1 MAVREPPDSSDV
13 GRLKRLEALD
23 ELLPMLSGVLD
34 VREVFARISEMT
46 KQVLPHDIIGIT
58 LLEPDGIHATVH
70 ALATSVTPQGP
81 KRIVFDSPEMIVTPW
96 DHKIVDDT
104 QDDPVERE
112 RPAAKAGI
120 RSVLRLPLREGG
132 RFIGIVG
139 IGSLTPRSYTESD
152 VSVGRRI
159 AALVQLAISHT
170 RLAEERERMA
180 KLRERAANLEVL
192 DGLLKTLTGVLSLRD
207 VIDRVSDIAQKVIA
221 HDAMTVIIPTEDP
234 AVAKVYAVRGFGD
247 QPDAQTT
254 RLRGADRLM
263 RGSWDHQIIDDLAA
277 DPEYA
282 DSVSVRIGLRSALLV
297 AIHIEG
303 SLYAITSFQ
312 SRTVGAFSKDDVLL
326 ARRIADHMALALSHE
341 RLAEEQRR
349 NEELRARSATME
361 MLDEVL
367 SAVTGSGELPVVWDR
382 ISAVSQKVL
391 PHDALLLAALLP
403 DRVRGRVYASKTPGS
418 AAFAE
423 IVSVPPAVI
432 NNPDWEH
439 DLVEDLQTQED
450 QKNLESTR
458 LGYRSALRIPL
469 RLDGEFVA
477 AVSFMSFTPKAYS
490 LADVQTA
497 RRIGDR
503 LVQSFA
509 RERRLALRK
518 QVDEAAERTS
528 RLEARVR
535 ELTDELDSRTGY
547 RRVIGESAKW
557 REVLMQ
563 ATQVASTDTTALLLG
578 ESGTGKEVVA
588 RFLHRASQRKNGPF
602 VALNCAAL
610 PEQLLEAELFGYERG
625 AFTGAVNSK
634 PGQLEQA
641 GGGTLFL
648 DEVGE
653 MSLPAQAKFL
663 RVLQEREFQRLGGT
677 RVLKTDTRIVAAT
690 NRDLQKAI
698 QLGQFREDLFYRLN
712 VFAIHLPP
720 LRERR
725 DDVLA
730 LSEAFL
736 KEIGRS
742 IGRPPAGISRDAR
755 EQLLGYHW
763 PGNVRE
769 LRNILER
776 AAILCEGGLITTG
789 HLTLSPPPAKP
800 QPQPIAA
807 APLPAAAAAVPPPA
821 PSGDLQ
827 SVERAMIEQ
836 ALKDAR
842 YNKSKAAKQLGLTR
856 TQLYVRLRRYG
867 LE

>member
-1 MAVREPPDSSDV
+1 MADRELPDASDV
-13 GRLKRLEALD
+13 ERLKRLEALD
-23 ELLPMLSGVLD
+23 ELLPMLIGVLD
-34 VREVFARISEMT
+34 VREVFARISEIT

-70 ALATSVTPQGP
+70 ALVASITPQVP
-81 KRIVFDSPEMIVTPW
+81 RRIVFDSPDAITQPW
-96 DHKIVDDT
+96 DFKIVHDT

-112 RPAAKAGI
+112 RPAAKAGY

-132 RFIGIVG
+132 RFIGIFAF
-139 IGSLTPRSYTESD
+139 GSLTPRSYQESD
-152 VSVGRRI
+152 VIVAKRV
-159 AALVQLAISHT
+159 AAHVQLALSHA

-207 VIDRVSDIAQKVIA
+207 VIDRVSEIAQKVIA

-247 QPDAQTT
+247 QPEELTT
-254 RLRGADRLM
+254 RLRGADRLL
-263 RGSWDHQIIDDLAA
+263 REAWDHQIIDDFSA

-297 AIHIEG
+297 AIHLEG
-303 SLYAITSFQ
+303 TLYAIVSFQ
-312 SRTVGAFSKDDVLL
+312 SRIAGAFSKDDVLL

-341 RLAEEQRR
+341 RLAEHQRR

-361 MLDEVL
+361 LLDEVL

-403 DRVRGRVYASKTPGS
+403 DGVRGRVYASKTPGS

-432 NNPDWEH
+432 NNPDWEY

-503 LVQSFA
+503 LAQSFA

-547 RRVIGESAKW
+547 RRVVGESAKW

-563 ATQVASTDTTALLLG
+563 ATQVAVTETTALLLG

-677 RVLKTDTRIVAAT
+677 RVLKTDTRVVAAT

-698 QLGQFREDLFYRLN
+698 QLGHFREDLFYRLN

-755 EQLLGYHW
+755 EQLMGYHW

-789 HLTLSPPPAKP
+789 HLTLSPPPPK
-800 QPQPIAA
+800 PQPIATA
-807 APLPAAAAAVPPPA
+807 PPPA
-821 PSGDLQ
+821 GAAETAQAPPPAGDLQ

-842 YNKSKAAKQLGLTR
+842 FNKSKAAKQLGLTR

>member
-1 MAVREPPDSSDV
+1 MADREPPDSSDA
-13 GRLKRLEALD
+13 GRSKRLEALD

-34 VREVFARISEMT
+34 VREVFARISEIT

-70 ALATSVTPQGP
+70 ALATSVTPQVP
-81 KRIVFDSPEMIVTPW
+81 KRIVFDSPEMILTPW

-104 QDDPVERE
+104 QDDPIERE

-132 RFIGIVG
+132 RFIGIIAV
-139 IGSLTPRSYTESD
+139 GSLAPRSYQQSD
-152 VSVGRRI
+152 VSVGKRI
-159 AALVQLAISHT
+159 AALVQLALSHA
-170 RLAEERERMA
+170 RLAEERERTA

-192 DGLLKTLTGVLSLRD
+192 DGLLKALTGVLSLRD
-207 VIDRVSDIAQKVIA
+207 VIDRVSEIAQRVIA
-221 HDAMTVIIPTEDP
+221 HDALAILLLTDDP
-234 AVAKVYAVRGFGD
+234 QRAKVYAVRGFGD
-247 QPDAQTT
+247 ITGVIDAP
-254 RLRGADRLM
+254 LRGPDLTASTWDYRL
-263 RGSWDHQIIDDLAA
+263 IDDLTT
-277 DPEYA
+277 DRDY
-282 DSVSVRIGLRSALLV
+282 DGSMSVKLGHRSALLV
-297 AIHIEG
+297 PIRLEGRVHAIV
-303 SLYAITSFQ
+303 SFQ
-312 SRTVGAFSKDDVLL
+312 SLQLAHFTRDDVLI
-326 ARRIADHMALALSHE
+326 AHRIADHMALALSHE

-349 NEELRARSATME
+349 NEELRARTATTE
-361 MLDEVL
+361 LLDEVL

-382 ISAVSQKVL
+382 ISAVAQKVL
-391 PHDALLLAALLP
+391 RHDALLLSALLP
-403 DRVRGRVYASKTPGS
+403 DGVRGRVYASKAPGS
-418 AAFAE
+418 APFAE
-423 IVSVPPAVI
+423 YVSVPPAVI
-432 NNPDWEH
+432 NNPNWEY
-439 DLVEDLQTQED
+439 DLVEDLQSQPD

-477 AVSFMSFTPKAYS
+477 AVSFLSFTPSAYGV
-490 LADVQTA
+490 ADVQTA

-518 QVDEAAERTS
+518 EADEASQRAM

-547 RRVIGESAKW
+547 RRVVGESAKW
-557 REVLMQ
+557 REILMQ
-563 ATQVASTDTTALLLG
+563 ATQVASTETTALLLG

-712 VFAIHLPP
+712 VFAIYLPP
-720 LRERR
+720 LRDRR
-725 DDVLA
+725 EDVMA
-730 LSEAFL
+730 LSEAFM

-755 EQLLGYHW
+755 EQLMNYHW

-789 HLTLSPPPAKP
+789 HLTLSPPPSKP
-800 QPQPIAA
+800 QPLAA
-807 APLPAAAAAVPPPA
+807 APLPVAIVELPAAPPA
-821 PSGDLQ
+821 GDLQ

-842 YNKSKAAKQLGLTR
+842 FNKSKAAKQLGLTR

>member
-1 MAVREPPDSSDV
+1 MADREPPNSSDRD
-13 GRLKRLEALD
+13 RLARLEALD
-23 ELLPMLSGVLD
+23 DGLLSTLTGVLSLK
-34 VREVFARISEMT
+34 E
-46 KQVLPHDIIGIT
+46 
-58 LLEPDGIHATVH
+58 
-70 ALATSVTPQGP
+70 
-81 KRIVFDSPEMIVTPW
+81 VFDSVSAIAQQVLAHDALIVVRPIGDT
-96 DHKIVDDT
+96 DRARVYAVRGFGNVLFRETHRLRQAQVRDFRIIDDISAHPDWADSISVQAGLKSALSIPIRRDNRLLAMVT
-104 QDDPVERE
+104 FL
-112 RPAAKAGI
+112 AKAPNQFTKDD
-120 RSVLRLPLREGG
+120 VL
-132 RFIGIVG
+132 IA
-139 IGSLTPRSYTESD
+139 
-152 VSVGRRI
+152 RRI
-159 AALVQLAISHT
+159 GDHMALALTHED
-170 RLAEERERMA
+170 LAEERERGA
-180 KLRERAANLEVL
+180 KLVERTANLEL
-192 DGLLKTLTGVLSLRD
+192 LNGLLNALTGVLSLRD
-207 VIDRVSDIAQKVIA
+207 VIGRVSDIAQKVIA

-234 AVAKVYAVRGFGD
+234 AMAKVYAVRGFGD
-247 QPDAQTT
+247 QTDVRTT
-254 RLRGADRLM
+254 RLRGADRLL
-263 RGSWDHQIIDDLAA
+263 RQAWDHQIIDDLAA

-282 DSVSVRIGLRSALLV
+282 DSLSVRIGMRSALLV
-297 AIHIEG
+297 AIHLEG
-303 SLYAITSFQ
+303 ALYAIASFQ
-312 SRTVGAFSKDDVLL
+312 ARAVAAFSNDDVLL

-341 RLAEEQRR
+341 RLAEHQRH

-361 MLDEVL
+361 LLDEVL

-403 DRVRGRVYASKTPGS
+403 DGVRGRVYASKTPGS
-418 AAFAE
+418 ASFEE
-423 IVSVPPAVI
+423 IVSVPPSVI

-439 DLVEDLQTQED
+439 DLVEDLQSQAD

-477 AVSFMSFTPKAYS
+477 ALAFLSFTPRAYS
-490 LADVQTA
+490 LDDVQTA

-518 QVDEAAERTS
+518 QVDEATERTS

-547 RRVIGESAKW
+547 RRVVGESARW

-563 ATQVASTDTTALLLG
+563 ATQVAATDTTVLLLG

-653 MSLPAQAKFL
+653 MSMPAQAKFL

-742 IGRPPAGISRDAR
+742 LGRPPAGISRDAR
-755 EQLLGYHW
+755 QQLMDYHW

-789 HLTLSPPPAKP
+789 HLTLAPLPSRP

-807 APLPAAAAAVPPPA
+807 APPAAPPV
-821 PSGDLQ
+821 GDLQ

-842 YNKSKAAKQLGLTR
+842 FNKSKAAKQLGLTR